1 MDPAHVMRFLA
12 EGGFVAP
19 VGAERVT
26 QVVVEVCG
34 LRGAGGN
41 AMDVDIHRP
50 RCDRFRP
57 AVQ

>member
-19 VGAERVT
+19 VGEERVT
-26 QVVVEVCG
+26 QVVVEVRG

-41 AMDVDIHRP
+41 AMDVDVHRP
-50 RCDRFRP
+50 GFARLRP